1 MLQIIPQLASYL
13 LTVAFENDKLYR
25 FAQLTEYSR
34 TERIGIRIL
43 DVACYVVMR
52 LIGATIR
59 YEIEGWEN
67 YESVI
72 ASGRKPIW
80 PFWHDRIFLSTLY
93 FKNRGIVVI
102 TSKSRDGEYIARFI
116 QRFGFGAI
124 RGSSSRGGARA
135 LVEMRRAMQQGKEI
149 AFTVDG
155 PRGPR
160 YEAKP
165 GPVFLAKLTGNPIL
179 PFLMEPASY
188 WTLKSWDR
196 LQIPKPF
203 TRALLVIAEP
213 FEVSAEEEEAAIEK
227 DRAIMQQSLDSL
239 VERGRQW
246 RLGRR

>member
-1 MLQIIPQLASYL
+1 MSGDDNVYQFAGLA
-13 LTVAFENDKLYR
+13 
-25 FAQLTEYSR
+25 EYSFW
-34 TERIGIRIL
+34 ERLRIRAIDL
-43 DVACYVVMR
+43 AAYLVMR
-52 LIGATIR
+52 AIGATIR
-59 YEIEGWEN
+59 FEVEGWEN

-72 ASGRKPIW
+72 NSAKLPIW
-80 PFWHDRIFLSTLY
+80 PFWHDRIFLSAIY
-93 FKNRGIVVI
+93 FKHRGILVI
-102 TSKSRDGEYIARFI
+102 TSKSSDGEYIARFI

-135 LVEMRRAMQQGKEI
+135 LVEMKREMRKGREI

-165 GPVFLAKLTGNPIL
+165 GPIYLAKLTGNPIL
-179 PFLMEPASY
+179 PFLLQPKQF

-203 TRALLVIAEP
+203 TKALLVIAKPFFIDEAEP
-213 FEVSAEEEEAAIEK
+213 DGGIDSGVVQ
-227 DRAIMQQSLDSL
+227 MQDSLDGL

-246 RLGRR
+246 AADGR

>member
-1 MLQIIPQLASYL
+1 MI
-13 LTVAFENDKLYR
+13 R
-25 FAQLTEYSR
+25 F
-34 TERIGIRIL
+34 I
-43 DVACYVVMR
+43 DWACYVVMT
-52 LIGATIR
+52 LIGKTIR
-59 YEIEGWEN
+59 FEVEGWQN

-72 ASGRKPIW
+72 ASGKLPVW

-93 FKNRGIVVI
+93 FRDRGILVI

-124 RGSSSRGGARA
+124 RGSSSRGGAKA
-135 LVEMRRAMQQGKEI
+135 LVEMRNAMQLGLEI

-179 PFLMEPASY
+179 PFLIEPQKC
-188 WTLKSWDR
+188 WTLNTWDK

-203 TRALLVIAEP
+203 TRALLIIAKP
-213 FEVSAEEEEAAIEK
+213 FSVDADADENELTRKVAE
-227 DRAIMQQSLDSL
+227 MQRSLDAL
-239 VERGRQW
+239 IERGKEW
-246 RLGRR
+246 SGRIN